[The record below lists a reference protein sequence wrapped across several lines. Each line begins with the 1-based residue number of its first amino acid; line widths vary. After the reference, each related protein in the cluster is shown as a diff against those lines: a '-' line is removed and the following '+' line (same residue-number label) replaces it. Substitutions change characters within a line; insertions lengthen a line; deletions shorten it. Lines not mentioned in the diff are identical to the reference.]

1 MSLIVIFML
10 KWEKLTLGG
19 DLMEQTLVLIKPDAV
34 ERNLIGK
41 ILSEYERNGLKIV
54 EMQLLTASKT
64 IAAAHYAE
72 HEGKPFYD
80 ELIDY
85 ITGGPLVAFVLEG
98 ENAIQRVRALNGA
111 TDPKDAADNTIRA
124 LYGIDLSNNTVH
136 ASDSAES
143 AKKEISIWF

>member
-1 MSLIVIFML
+1 
-10 KWEKLTLGG
+10 
-19 DLMEQTLVLIKPDAV
+19 MEQTLVLIKPDAV

-54 EMQLLTASKT
+54 KMQLLTASKT
-64 IAAAHYAE
+64 LAAAHYAE

-80 ELIDY
+80 ALIDY

-98 ENAIQRVRALNGA
+98 ENVIQRVRSLNGA
-111 TDPKDAADNTIRA
+111 TDPKDADDNTIRS

-136 ASDSAES
+136 ASDSIES

>member
-1 MSLIVIFML
+1 
-10 KWEKLTLGG
+10 
-19 DLMEQTLVLIKPDAV
+19 MEQTLVLIKPDAV

-41 ILSEYERNGLKIV
+41 ILSEYERNGLKIA

-72 HEGKPFYD
+72 HEGKPFYN
-80 ELIDY
+80 ELINY

-98 ENAIQRVRALNGA
+98 ENVIQRVRALNGA
-111 TDPKDAADNTIRA
+111 TDPKDAEDNTIRA